1 MSTFKPYTY
10 FQCPCSDTSIPSN
23 SSTPPHSPT
32 HEEEERTFDPRAP
45 RANYSLY
52 PLEHLLYCEDCHQI
66 RCSRCVLDEIVTWYC
81 PSCLFEVPSSTV
93 KSEGNRCTR
102 SCFQCPICISP
113 LSVAESPLVNQ
124 YVPNKNPTGMS
135 YIIHC
140 GYCMWSSSEIG
151 VHFEKPNSVY
161 SQLSKIKNGGA
172 PLISAK
178 ERRRDREERRSS
190 LATET
195 ILEEADEVTEK
206 HLDPNEKLDVEGQY
220 ANLKSFYQGQLADSN
235 PSSALGFSNDY
246 GYGSPGAL
254 TRIMGLYTGGSLS
267 DRKAK
272 SKAASMR
279 EASDASEGL
288 QIYDP
293 SCEFA
298 AVSQLLKEG
307 WTSTITTE
315 QRISQIS
322 PPSRF
327 IDSLRPIPCLLRTKR
342 SKRCRTC
349 RHILS
354 KPESKVPT
362 TRFRIRLVA
371 LSYIPSITLS
381 PLHPTAA
388 PTPSNNTIIL
398 MPLQPTQFLLT
409 FKNPLFEPV
418 KISLATKGLTTDRHA
433 SKVILLCPQF
443 DVGANTDMWDEALQD
458 SSSGNPHD
466 RKHSTATHA
475 SMTSIDLAN
484 EAHGKPWDKGRNW
497 TSVVVEV
504 TPGKLKAKLPGL
516 EQQRRLEEE
525 VQKERVEED
534 ADVCEIAV
542 FVRVEWEADA
552 AGDGEG
558 KMGGLGDK
566 DGREKREL
574 AYWCV
579 VGVGRIG
586 K

>member
-10 FQCPCSDTSIPSN
+10 FQCPCSDTSILAN
-23 SSTPPHSPT
+23 SSTPPDSPT
-32 HEEEERTFDPRAP
+32 HEEERTFDPRAP

-113 LSVAESPLVNQ
+113 LSVNEAPIPEIPNVSPS
-124 YVPNKNPTGMS
+124 PTAP
-135 YIIHC
+135 YILHC
-140 GYCMWSSSEIG
+140 AYCMWSSTETGIR
-151 VHFEKPNSVY
+151 FEKPNSVY
-161 SQLSKIKNGGA
+161 SQLSKIKNGGD

-178 ERRRDREERRSS
+178 ERRRDRDERRSS

-195 ILEEADEVTEK
+195 ILEEADEVIEK
-206 HLDPNEKLDVEGQY
+206 HIDPNEKLDIESQY

-254 TRIMGLYTGGSLS
+254 TRIMGLYTGGSFG

-272 SKAASMR
+272 SKNASMR
-279 EASDASEGL
+279 EACDSTEGL
-288 QIYDP
+288 QVYDP
-293 SCEFA
+293 ETESV
-298 AVSQLLKEG
+298 AVSQLLRDGWEG
-307 WTSTITTE
+307 TIATE
-315 QRISQIS
+315 QRTNQTS
-322 PPSRF
+322 PSTRF
-327 IDSLRPIPCLLRTKR
+327 LDSLRPIPCLLRTKR

-371 LSYIPSITLS
+371 LSYIPSISLS
-381 PLHPTAA
+381 PLQPAPS
-388 PTPSNNTIIL
+388 PTPAQITL
-398 MPLQPTQFLLT
+398 TPLKPTQFLLT

-443 DVGANTDMWDEALQD
+443 EVGANTDMWDEALQD
-458 SSSGNPHD
+458 SSSSAHD
-466 RKHSTATHA
+466 RKHSTATHG
-475 SMTSIDLAN
+475 SMASIDLSN

-504 TPGKLKAKLPGL
+504 TPGKLKTKLPGL

-552 AGDGEG
+552 AGDGDGAG
-558 KMGGLGDK
+558 KLGGLGDR